1 MENPRIDDIVK
12 RLIEGLPEAARTM
25 RRDIEGNFRAVLQS
39 TLGKLDLTTRG
50 EFDVQTQ
57 VLERTRA
64 RVEQLEQRI
73 AELELRLADLRQA
86 IPPVSD

>member
-1 MENPRIDDIVK
+1 MEKPRIDEIVK
-12 RLIEGLPEAARTM
+12 RLLEGLPESARIM
-25 RRDIEGNFRAVLQS
+25 RRDIEANFRAVLQS

-50 EFDVQTQ
+50 EFDVQSQ

-73 AELELRLADLRQA
+73 AELEQRLADLQQA

>member
-1 MENPRIDDIVK
+1 MENPRIDEIVK
-12 RLIEGLPEAARTM
+12 RLLEGLPETARTM
-25 RRDIEGNFRAVLQS
+25 RRDIEANFRAVLQS

-73 AELELRLADLRQA
+73 AELEQRLADLQQA

>member
-1 MENPRIDDIVK
+1 MENPRIDEIVK
-12 RLIEGLPEAARTM
+12 RLIDGLPEAARTM

-39 TLGKLDLTTRG
+39 TLGKLDLTTRS

-64 RVEQLEQRI
+64 RLEQLEQRI
-73 AELELRLADLRQA
+73 AELEQRIADLQQA